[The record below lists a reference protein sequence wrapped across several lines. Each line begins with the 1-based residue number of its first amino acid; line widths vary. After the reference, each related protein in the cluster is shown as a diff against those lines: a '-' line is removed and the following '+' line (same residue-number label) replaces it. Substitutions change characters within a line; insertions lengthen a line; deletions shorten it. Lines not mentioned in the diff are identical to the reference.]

1 MKFLREV
8 FSDLKKALK
17 RDKLAISCDRFS
29 VGCAVYNHPYITIL
43 AMFAISITTFGGIS
57 VLTDRTSPGDIVW
70 VVGCSLIFS
79 LAASTLAISMSGDGY
94 GGRHERK
101 QLISKKL
108 MNVWIEL
115 MSINDLVPPRHLSHK
130 ALVATYDR
138 WWNVGDAEK
147 ANQMAALS
155 NTVGWLRKRMSP
167 AAK

>member
-8 FSDLKKALK
+8 FQDLKKALN

-29 VGCAVYNHPYITIL
+29 VGCAVYNHPYVTIM
-43 AMFAISITTFGGIS
+43 AMFVISITMFGGMSILADNNS
-57 VLTDRTSPGDIVW
+57 VGDIAW
-70 VVGCSLIFS
+70 VLVCSLLFS

-101 QLISKKL
+101 QLISKEL

-130 ALVATYDR
+130 ALIATYDY
-138 WWNVGDAEK
+138 WCNVDK
-147 ANQMAALS
+147 ADKTLQMAALS
-155 NTVGWLRKRMSP
+155 HTIRWLRRRMSP
-167 AAK
+167 AAN